1 MQGHTLANCF
11 QHDFMR
17 QSSLT
22 IYEDQ
27 HNARGH
33 SGRGGV
39 FGLCVCVCVC
49 FFFFLEGGGL
59 RALPPSKKTLNPLQ
73 NRRSLTEAFGLRLRL
88 SQLGQSR
95 LLGLR
100 SHNSDCWVKIRVL
113 VYK

>member
-49 FFFFLEGGGL
+49 FFFFFGGGGVEGF
-59 RALPPSKKTLNPLQ
+59 ASFQKNPQPPAKQTKP
-73 NRRSLTEAFGLRLRL
+73 
-88 SQLGQSR
+88 
-95 LLGLR
+95 
-100 SHNSDCWVKIRVL
+100 
-113 VYK
+113 Y